1 MHVADSSK
9 RNSFWSD
16 VAYELGLRNWG
27 SASNRLILTLIK
39 INSINNQYKLY
50 ETIQLTFLLYANTML
65 PNVVLQSCAF

>member
-1 MHVADSSK
+1 MQVADSSN

-16 VAYELGLRNWG
+16 VDYELGLRNWG
-27 SASNRLILTLIK
+27 SASNRLILILNN

-65 PNVVLQSCAF
+65 SNVVL